1 MNSAGFKKGFT
12 PHLLKSEPFPL
23 KRGAG
28 FTTGTCAQA
37 AVKGACIMLTKHKT
51 LKNVEVLTPSGVKL
65 CIGIIDQKI
74 GKNLASCAVIKD
86 SGDDPDVTNGAK
98 ICAEARFSNTEG
110 ITIKGAKGV
119 GKVTKPGL
127 AIAIGE
133 WAINPVPRKIIQ
145 EEASRFLSG
154 KNKGLEITIS
164 VPAGEEIAKRTFNP
178 KLGIVGGIS
187 IIGTTGIVEPKS
199 LDAYKAALTLQL
211 DVFKAQGY
219 KKVIFVLGYVGEKF
233 CKERLNTKE
242 DSVIKIGDH
251 IGFMLK
257 ECSRKKIK
265 EALLI
270 GHIGKLIKVTNGQ
283 FNTHCEYGDKR
294 LESIA
299 RYAKSCNADNDTIK
313 KILSQKTT
321 EAAIPILKESGLAK
335 VFDYIAKDVAQKSEA
350 FVNPVRNLRLPN
362 NRGISN
368 GVNNKLIVNC
378 VLLSLNGELLAKTD
392 EL

>member
-1 MNSAGFKKGFT
+1 MNSAGLKK
-12 PHLLKSEPFPL
+12 
-23 KRGAG
+23 G

-37 AVKGACIMLTKHKT
+37 AVKGACIMLTGRKP
-51 LKNVEVLTPSGVKL
+51 LKSVEVLTPSGVKL
-65 CIGIIDQKI
+65 CINLVDQKI
-74 GKNLASCAVIKD
+74 GKNLSRCAVIKD

-98 ICAEARFSNTEG
+98 ICAEVRFSDTQG
-110 ITIKGAKGV
+110 ITIKGSKGV

-127 AIAIGE
+127 AIAVGE

-154 KNKGLEITIS
+154 RKKGLEITIG
-164 VPAGEEIAKRTFNP
+164 VPTGEQIARRTFNP

-211 DVFKAQGY
+211 DVLKAQGY
-219 KKVIFVLGYVGEKF
+219 KKAILVLGYVGERF
-233 CKERLNTKE
+233 CKERFNIKE

-257 ECSRKKIK
+257 ECSRKKIN

-283 FNTHCEYGDKR
+283 FNTHCDYGDKR
-294 LESIA
+294 LESIV
-299 RYAKSCNADNDTIK
+299 RYAKSCKAANDTIK
-313 KILSQKTT
+313 KILSQKTV

-335 VFDYIAKDVAQKSEA
+335 VFDYIAKDVAKKSEK
-350 FVNPVRNLRLPN
+350 FVNPVRNLCSPN
-362 NRGISN
+362 SRGISN